1 MRPPSASTS
10 TRWLG
15 RAAPTVALAAIA
27 AAAGARLA
35 RRSGGGTRAALR
47 APLDRVRG
55 RAAAEGPAP
64 EQTYTCEC
72 GMEYRVSGID
82 RHRVYWPADAP
93 EDAPVLGD
101 RCVRCEKPLPSGH
114 G

>member
-1 MRPPSASTS
+1 MRAGSASTI
-10 TRWLG
+10 
-15 RAAPTVALAAIA
+15 VLAGIA

-35 RRSGGGTRAALR
+35 RRPGGGTRAALR
-47 APLDRVRG
+47 GRLDRVRG
-55 RAAAEGPAP
+55 RSAEPASP
-64 EQTYTCEC
+64 ADQTYTCEC

-82 RHRVYWPADAP
+82 RHRIYWPADAP